1 MEKNKGPTFKVFIPE
16 HLADKIDAYDEIVKV
31 FEGQDSGTALR
42 VSSSMNI
49 ACKIL
54 KIIERVKK

>member
-1 MEKNKGPTFKVFIPE
+1 MKKNKGPTFEVFIPE

-31 FEGQDSGTALR
+31 CHLNGHEIVNR
-42 VSSSMNI
+42 
-49 ACKIL
+49 IL